1 MMTKLQT
8 AMILAAGKGTRM
20 RELSEQMPKPMVL
33 VNGISLVDRL
43 LAHAEQAGIEKVIIN
58 VHHLAGMLEHHLA
71 PYTSDGFVEVSD
83 ERGELLETG
92 GGVKKALPKL
102 GNEPFLVMNGDA
114 LWIDKDESN
123 IDRLAEHWNPE
134 EMDVLLLL
142 VPTDEAL
149 GYDGVGDFLGAG
161 EGAFSIEFLGEASTA
176 SNMYAGVQIVKP
188 EMYEGTPDGA
198 FSNVEI
204 FRKAAQHG
212 RLYGLVI
219 DGAWMHVGTPEA
231 VKEAEEKL
239 KELGAA

>member
-1 MMTKLQT
+1 MTKLQT

-219 DGAWMHVGTPEA
+219 DGSWMHVGTPEA